1 MQSFLKTTNRLSL
14 LLLIAFFATSV
25 KAQEIDLLLKG
36 GHVIDAKNKING
48 KMDVAVKD
56 GKVFRVA
63 ADIPASSAK
72 KTVNVSGPIWDSP
85 QAITR

>member
-1 MQSFLKTTNRLSL
+1 MQTLLKTTKSLSL
-14 LLLIAFFATSV
+14 LLLIAFFATTV

-36 GHVIDAKNKING
+36 GHVIDAKNKINS

-72 KTVNVSGPIWDSP
+72 KTVNV
-85 QAITR
+85 